1 MPSRRGRTFSSTAGR
16 QPDVY
21 PVSDRFLRRITE
33 SHDIAVEVDLFTTS
47 GQVIPLDVTGGSVTI
62 DRGQDIRRTCS
73 VSSADVSLI
82 PRTPSDQLATYG
94 ARLRIAVGVEY
105 GDGSRETVPQGVF
118 RLDSIDGDPVM
129 GPVTLQGKAIECIIQ
144 DDLFTVPYRAVG
156 TVVTA
161 VTGLIQ
167 RSLPAAEIVSRITDV
182 GIGATTW
189 DVQGDP
195 WAAVQE
201 VAATAG
207 AVVYTDGDGVFVIAA
222 LPDLLTAV
230 PVWEVSAGEGGVL
243 VSANRGMSADGV
255 YNGVYASGEDAG
267 SDAPPV
273 SALVVDT
280 DTGSPTYWGGP
291 FGRRPQF
298 YSSSTLTSIGACT
311 AAATLKLAAAK
322 APNATGDLSSLPNP
336 ALEPGDVLRV
346 TYADGIRELHQ
357 VANLTVPLD
366 TGGDF
371 PIGTIAA
378 KEDA

>member
-1 MPSRRGRTFSSTAGR
+1 M
-16 QPDVY
+16 Y
-21 PVSDRFLRRITE
+21 PVSDRFLQRITE
-33 SHDIAVEVDLFTTS
+33 SHTIAVDVDLFTTD
-47 GQVIPLDVTGGSVTI
+47 GRVVPLDVTGGSVTV
-62 DRGQDIRRTCS
+62 DQGQDIRRTCS
-73 VSSADVSLI
+73 VTSADVSLI

-118 RLDSIDGDPVM
+118 RLDSVDGDPVM
-129 GPVTLQGKAIECIIQ
+129 GPVTLQGKGIECVVQ
-144 DDLFTVPYRAVG
+144 DDKFTAPYRAIG

-167 RSLPAAEIVSRITDV
+167 RSLPTAEIVSRITDV

-207 AVVYTDGDGVFVIAA
+207 AQVYTDGDGVFIIAT
-222 LPDLLTAV
+222 LPDLLTTM
-230 PVWEVSAGEGGVL
+230 PVWEVAAGEGGVL
-243 VSANRGMSADGV
+243 VSANRGMSSDNV
-255 YNGVYASGEDAG
+255 YNGVYATGEDAG

-273 SALVVDT
+273 SALVVDN
-280 DTGSPTYWGGP
+280 DPGSPTYWSGP
-291 FGRRPQF
+291 FGRRPTF
-298 YSSSTLTSIGACT
+298 YSSSTLTSTGACT
-311 AAATLKLAAAK
+311 AAATLKLTAAK
-322 APNATGDLSSLPNP
+322 APNATGDLSSLPNS
-336 ALEPGDVLRV
+336 ALQEGDVFRV

-357 VANLTVPLD
+357 VAGFTVPLD
-366 TGGDF
+366 VGGDF
-371 PIGTIAA
+371 PIGTISA